1 MIPLEYDIDRLKGIC
16 FEMIDL
22 VRNQLAL
29 TRESIITGDHD
40 PACEVM
46 RKETRVNAYELTL
59 DRECED
65 FIALHAPVAADLRL
79 VIALIKMSGSL
90 ERIGDHAYRISS
102 FIFEDKLS
110 FSKELIQLIDLPGL
124 FDEIDEML
132 ANVTEA
138 FEKGDIKTAK
148 LVFKQDKKLNK
159 IHKKLPELMQDYLKH
174 HKDSVSN
181 VILVSSTVGKLER
194 TGDLITN
201 MAEEIIFY
209 IESKIIKHKKRDKK
223 IRKRFSLFGPQEA

>member
-1 MIPLEYDIDRLKGIC
+1 MIPLEYEIDRIKTIC

-29 TRESIITGDHD
+29 TREALVTGDHD

-65 FIALHAPVAADLRL
+65 FIALHTPVASDLRL
-79 VIALIKMSGSL
+79 AIAMIKISGCL

-102 FIFEDKLS
+102 FVFEDKMS
-110 FSKELIQLIDLPGL
+110 FSKELVQLIDLTGL

-132 ANVTEA
+132 ENITQA

-148 LVFKQDKKLNK
+148 LVFKQDKKLDRIN
-159 IHKKLPELMQDYLKH
+159 KKLPALMQGYLKH
-174 HKDSVSN
+174 NKDSVSN
-181 VILVSSTVGKLER
+181 VILVSRTVGKLER

-201 MAEEIIFY
+201 MAEEIIFH
-209 IESKIIKHKKRDKK
+209 IESKIIKHKRRDKK
-223 IRKRFSLFGPQEA
+223 IRKRFNLFGTNE